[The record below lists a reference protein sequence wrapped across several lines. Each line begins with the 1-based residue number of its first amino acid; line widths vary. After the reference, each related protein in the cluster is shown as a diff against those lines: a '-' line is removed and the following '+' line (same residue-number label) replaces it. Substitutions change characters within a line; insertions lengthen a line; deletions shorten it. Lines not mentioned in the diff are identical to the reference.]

1 MIWQFIIA
9 GFTLGLVG
17 SLHCVGMCGPLAL
30 ALPVQYLYRSQRVF
44 AIVLYQAGRVI
55 TYSTLG
61 LVFGLAGR
69 QVYLAGFQQWFSIGM
84 GTLIIIL
91 LIQYWIFR
99 RNVRPGLLKNFY
111 IGVQQVMIKI
121 LKRRGATSFLLFGMA
136 NGLLPCGMVYIA
148 LAGALVTTEVRDS
161 VLFMA
166 MFGLGTVP
174 AMIAISFFGQFFS
187 VKARNSFR
195 KIVPVFVTVMAVVL
209 ILRGMN
215 LGIPFIS
222 PILPSASQAATSCH

>member
-9 GFTLGLVG
+9 GLTLGLIS
-17 SLHCVGMCGPLAL
+17 SLHCVGMCGPLSL
-30 ALPVQYLYRSQRVF
+30 ALPMQYLYRTQRVF
-44 AIVLYQAGRVI
+44 AVVLYQLGRIV
-55 TYSTLG
+55 TYSALG
-61 LVFGLAGR
+61 LIFGLAGR

-84 GTLIIIL
+84 GILIIAL

-99 RNVRPGLLKNFY
+99 TTPRPGFLNSFY
-111 IGVQQVMIKI
+111 VGVQRLMTRI
-121 LKRRGATSFLLFGMA
+121 LKTRGTIPFLIFGMA
-136 NGLLPCGMVYIA
+136 NGFLPCGMVYMA
-148 LAGALVTTEVRDS
+148 LAGAMVTTEVQRS

-174 AMIAISFFGQFFS
+174 AMVAISLFGQFFS
-187 VKARNSFR
+187 PGIRNSFR
-195 KIVPVFVTVMAVVL
+195 KIVPVFVSVMAVIL

-222 PILPSASQAATSCH
+222 PVLQSSPQMGVRCH